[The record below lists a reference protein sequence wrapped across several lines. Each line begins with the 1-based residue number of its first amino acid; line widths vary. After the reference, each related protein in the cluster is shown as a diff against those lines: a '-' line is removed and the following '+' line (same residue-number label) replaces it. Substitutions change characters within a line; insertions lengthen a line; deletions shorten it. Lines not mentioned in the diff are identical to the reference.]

1 MLLVCTVVLSAAG
14 QVSLK
19 NEYIEVLVEK
29 ETGRFTIRSTG
40 GSPFTSADDNRFL
53 LYNATP
59 STSYTTIA
67 LGGGSDIYQFGSDDG
82 KFVTGPVVTND
93 AAVAVWTVD
102 DCEVSQIITLVKSPA
117 SEVADSASIAYR
129 VRNLSSSQKTVGI
142 RILLDPSLGD
152 SDGMPYQIPGHG
164 LVESEYEFRDA
175 AVPQYWYSYDD
186 LEKPMVRAMGT
197 LRGPGVLPPDRI
209 VFAAWRRLS
218 RNPWRFL
225 TERGESF
232 RQSLFGGRDSAVA
245 LFYDSRPVE
254 PSGSWTIA
262 TLYGMY
268 GVQQYKGSIWSMV
281 LGGSASADDRL
292 PFGITA
298 DIQNIGPAVLSNCR
312 FSVSIPS
319 NFSLVQGV
327 PGVATNLAVVLGRL
341 DKNASRQMRWNLQAE
356 RGAKGT
362 FDLYV
367 TVAGMAGVQLHT
379 ASMKRQVTIQ
389 PATSDELRSLSTNFF
404 GPLVIEIPR
413 TNTPVVVQT
422 NPVFRPINLVDTRP
436 VTNIVVGRPVVE
448 VFTIVKKPTIRTNVI
463 GRIVDLPAMNV
474 SLPSVRTNQTERT
487 TGQADWRAAMRS
499 RIAVA
504 IGKADALV
512 ARMLA
517 DERRRIDRMIDEALV
532 ALSGADSVREQVGQ
546 RVSAIEAF
554 LDGIAVRGG
563 GR

>member
-1 MLLVCTVVLSAAG
+1 M
-14 QVSLK
+14 
-19 NEYIEVLVEK
+19 
-29 ETGRFTIRSTG
+29 
-40 GSPFTSADDNRFL
+40 
-53 LYNATP
+53 
-59 STSYTTIA
+59 
-67 LGGGSDIYQFGSDDG
+67 
-82 KFVTGPVVTND
+82 
-93 AAVAVWTVD
+93 
-102 DCEVSQIITLVKSPA
+102 
-117 SEVADSASIAYR
+117 
-129 VRNLSSSQKTVGI
+129 
-142 RILLDPSLGD
+142 
-152 SDGMPYQIPGHG
+152 
-164 LVESEYEFRDA
+164 
-175 AVPQYWYSYDD
+175 
-186 LEKPMVRAMGT
+186 
-197 LRGPGVLPPDRI
+197 
-209 VFAAWRRLS
+209 
-218 RNPWRFL
+218 
-225 TERGESF
+225 
-232 RQSLFGGRDSAVA
+232 
-245 LFYDSRPVE
+245 
-254 PSGSWTIA
+254 
-262 TLYGMY
+262 
-268 GVQQYKGSIWSMV
+268 
-281 LGGSASADDRL
+281 
-292 PFGITA
+292 
-298 DIQNIGPAVLSNCR
+298 
-312 FSVSIPS
+312 
-319 NFSLVQGV
+319 
-327 PGVATNLAVVLGRL
+327 ATNLAVVLGRL